1 MKNIIKFA
9 RAFKDSPQL
18 LIIDKVSKGGKLNIN
33 AGFKINQKGE
43 IENNY
48 LITGEVKDY
57 SLKLNND
64 EIKKINFKFKHK
76 EKILVLLI

>member
-1 MKNIIKFA
+1 M
-9 RAFKDSPQL
+9 

-33 AGFKINQKGE
+33 ARFKINQKGE

-57 SLKLNND
+57 SLKLFNND
-64 EIKKINFKFKHK
+64 EIKKLILSLNIKK
-76 EKILVLLI
+76 KILVLLM